1 MKKFLVLAIF
11 ALFASLPTNAIT
23 VVEKDMGFISVN
35 ASASQEIAPDAA
47 SLSFSIESRAKD
59 SKVAVENNKETAS
72 ALILAVKPLLALDK
86 SDSIQTSSFVLRPH
100 YAYDKNGKKTF
111 QNFSATNKV
120 VVKTKNLDNVSKLI
134 DIAAENNVIN
144 ISELK
149 FFIEDEQKY
158 TGEIINE
165 ALSKAQKSAQMSAAT
180 LNQKVKGVRS
190 VRVNTY
196 QQNAYN
202 QTYNGLANAKNPTD
216 DASGSVEYG
225 KIKLQANVDAEF
237 YVK

>member
-1 MKKFLVLAIF
+1 MKKILLL
-11 ALFASLPTNAIT
+11 ALFTLLVSLPSQAIT
-23 VVEKDMGFISVN
+23 VVEKDMGYISVN
-35 ASASQEIAPDAA
+35 ASATQEIAPDAA
-47 SLSFSIESRAKD
+47 SLSFSIESRSKD
-59 SKVAVENNKETAS
+59 SKIAVEQNKEAAS

-86 SDSIQTSSFVLRPH
+86 SDSIKTSSFVLRPH
-100 YAYDKNGKKTF
+100 YSYDKNGKKTF
-111 QNFSATNKV
+111 QNFSATKKV
-120 VVKTKNLDNVSKLI
+120 VVKTRNLDNVSKLI
-134 DIAAENNVIN
+134 DIAAENHVIN

-158 TGEIINE
+158 TGEIIKE
-165 ALSKAQKSAQMSAAT
+165 ALCKAQKSANLSAAT

-202 QTYNGLANAKNPTD
+202 QTYNGLASAKNPAD
-216 DASGSVEYG
+216 DNAAVEYG

>member
-1 MKKFLVLAIF
+1 MKKFLLS
-11 ALFASLPTNAIT
+11 ALFMMFVAMPSQAISI
-23 VVEKDMGFISVN
+23 VEKDMGYISVN

-47 SLSFSIESRAKD
+47 SLSFSIESRSKD
-59 SKVAVENNKETAS
+59 SKVAVENNKEAAS
-72 ALILAVKPLLALDK
+72 ALILALKPLLALDK

-100 YAYDKNGKKTF
+100 YSYDKNGKKTF

-120 VVKTKNLDNVSKLI
+120 VVKTRNLDNVSKLI

-158 TGEIINE
+158 TGEITKE
-165 ALSKAQKSAQMSAAT
+165 ALCKAQKAAKLSADT

-190 VRVNTY
+190 VRINTY

-202 QTYNGLANAKNPTD
+202 QTYNGLASAKNPA
-216 DASGSVEYG
+216 DATSAVEYG